1 MPYGW
6 EGNRRSGVALAMRH
20 RLKWFT
26 HLRAHGLK
34 REDEHPAYT
43 HYVLLLDPCPFP
55 LPKKIGEHASW
66 LLSPGAEKPRYATE
80 AIAAVKSCACAVWAP
95 NHRRPFPVSLSR
107 MVSRDGGCVA
117 ISSKI
122 RVRKGVVS
130 SSAITNIQLA
140 IVRQR
145 AKNLIKIALVAL

>member
-20 RLKWFT
+20 RLLWFI

-55 LPKKIGEHASW
+55 LPKKSGNTLRGFCPRALRSLVTPLRQ
-66 LLSPGAEKPRYATE
+66 LL
-80 AIAAVKSCACAVWAP
+80 
-95 NHRRPFPVSLSR
+95 
-107 MVSRDGGCVA
+107 
-117 ISSKI
+117 
-122 RVRKGVVS
+122 
-130 SSAITNIQLA
+130 Q
-140 IVRQR
+140 
-145 AKNLIKIALVAL
+145 